1 MEMTEILKIAGGL
14 AVGLLGKIVWDWLKN
29 GRGKKV
35 IIKDSG
41 ASAEIKATLEEQRL
55 LLAQLSSVLGK
66 CDESGTPLCYMP
78 REWKQLLASSVE
90 RGGQTN
96 ELLRHM
102 TDEIRDQR
110 NLIIDILRN
119 R

>member
-14 AVGLLGKIVWDWLKN
+14 AAGLLGKIVWDWLKN

-35 IIKDSG
+35 VVRESL
-41 ASAEIKATLEEQRL
+41 ASVEIKTSLEEQRL
-55 LLAQLSSVLGK
+55 LLAQLNTILGK